1 MAAAGESDPVTT
13 APNRDLNALWLPLL
27 RKLTDAHRSWG
38 LWKNADSALEGHGD
52 FDSTAPAS
60 LWSDITATFS
70 EWATDNGYGP
80 VAACRHVPGVLFLI
94 ALDEER
100 STFLELDVNARKY
113 FRGWTVFRPEDL
125 APLMEIDERG
135 FRRVRPGA
143 EGVILL
149 TQNGLKWGGR
159 PDREGLRRKRVAEML
174 RSDPSGAHRAAEL
187 FGLARRPL
195 ERGIR
200 RVAEGSWDRP
210 AMLAVEARAVAGA
223 LREPS
228 ILLTR
233 LQARR
238 VKRLCPML
246 TTIFSEQRRI
256 SGDPHRWMASVAEGH
271 EVHGVGR
278 RSA

>member
-1 MAAAGESDPVTT
+1 MT
-13 APNRDLNALWLPLL
+13 APNRDLPALWLPLL
-27 RKLTDAHRSWG
+27 ARLTDIHPAWG
-38 LWKNADSALEGHGD
+38 LWKNADSALQGQGD
-52 FDSTAPAS
+52 FDSTAPVS
-60 LWSDITATFS
+60 LWGDITAIFS
-70 EWATDNGYGP
+70 EWAADNGYGP
-80 VAACRHVPGVLFLI
+80 VVGCRHVPGVLFLI

-100 STFLELDVNARKY
+100 SSFLELDINARKY

-125 APLMEIDERG
+125 TPLMEIDERG

-159 PDREGLRRKRVAEML
+159 PDREGLRRRRVAEML
-174 RSDPSGAHRAAEL
+174 RSDPDGAHRAAEL
-187 FGLARRPL
+187 FGIARGPL

-200 RVAEGSWDRP
+200 RVTEGSWDGP

-223 LREPS
+223 LMEPR

-233 LQARR
+233 LQAKR

-246 TTIFSEQRRI
+246 TTIFSEKRRI
-256 SGDPHRWMASVAEGH
+256 VGDPRRWMASVAEGH
-271 EVHGVGR
+271 VAQGAGR
-278 RSA
+278 GPV

>member
-1 MAAAGESDPVTT
+1 MAEAGESDPVT
-13 APNRDLNALWLPLL
+13 AALNRDLHALWLPLL
-27 RKLTDAHRSWG
+27 AQLTDAHPAWG

-60 LWSDITATFS
+60 LWGDISQTFS
-70 EWATDNGYGP
+70 EWAVGNGYGP

-159 PDREGLRRKRVAEML
+159 PDLEGLRKRRVGEVL
-174 RSDPSGAHRAAEL
+174 RSDPEGARRAAEL
-187 FGLARRPL
+187 FGVAQRPL

-200 RVAEGSWDRP
+200 RVTEGSWDRR

-223 LREPS
+223 LMEPG

-233 LQARR
+233 FQAKR
-238 VKRLCPML
+238 VKRRCPML
-246 TTIFSEQRRI
+246 TAIFSDARRI
-256 SGDPHRWMASVAEGH
+256 SGDPRRWLESVAEEH
-271 EVHGVGR
+271 EVHGAGR
-278 RSA
+278 RFT